1 MRSYISHYNDGQLL
15 GIATSDEIEANILC
29 TKTLTSL
36 SIIRLILANKKK
48 RNRISC
54 FAASFFSGFL
64 HISGVHEFVVS
75 QVICV

>member
-36 SIIRLILANKKK
+36 SIIRLILATKKK
-48 RNRISC
+48 ETELAVLRHL
-54 FAASFFSGFL
+54 FSGFL